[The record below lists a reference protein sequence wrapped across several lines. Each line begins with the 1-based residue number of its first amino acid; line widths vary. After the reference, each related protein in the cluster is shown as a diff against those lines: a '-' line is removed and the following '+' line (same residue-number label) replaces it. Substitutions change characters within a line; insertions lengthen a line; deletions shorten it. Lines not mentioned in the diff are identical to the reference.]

1 MSDMETRLRHR
12 LEELRVEYEKGSK
25 SLADLETQVA
35 NLRSTLL
42 RISGAVQ
49 VLQEE
54 LGEDKVAKAPLPPT

>member
-1 MSDMETRLRHR
+1 METRLRHR

-25 SLADLETQVA
+25 SLADLKTQVA
-35 NLRSTLL
+35 NLRTTLL

-54 LGEDKVAKAPLPPT
+54 LGEDKVAKAALPQA